1 MYLLRKIAIVLAA
14 AGLLA
19 AIYVGTHHRARV
31 VPAVSG
37 RELAAA
43 PHLKMIDLEGRSIET
58 ASYQGRVVL
67 INFWAAWCTPCA
79 EEIPQ
84 FVALQDKY
92 GGQGFQIIGI
102 SMDDKEGA
110 LRDFYRKYKM
120 NYPVIIGNQNI
131 AQEYGGILGLPT
143 SFLIG
148 RDGRIRSKTSG
159 LADFPK
165 LDQEITSLLHA
176 TD

>member
-1 MYLLRKIAIVLAA
+1 MYRLRKVALVLAA
-14 AGLLA
+14 VGLLA
-19 AIYVGTHHRARV
+19 GVYLGTRRRARV

-37 RELAAA
+37 GQQPAA
-43 PHLKMIDLEGRSIET
+43 PHLNMVDLNGRSIET
-58 ASYQGRVVL
+58 ASYDGRVVL
-67 INFWAAWCTPCA
+67 INFWAAWCTPCT
-79 EEIPQ
+79 EEVPQ

-92 GGQGFQIIGI
+92 GGQGFQAIGI

-120 NYPVIIGNQNI
+120 KYPVIIGNQNI
-131 AQEYGGILGLPT
+131 AQQYGGILGLPT

-165 LDQEITSLLHA
+165 LEQEIVALLRSGN
-176 TD
+176 